1 VCTYIHLQ
9 REGGY
14 FMPPIIDE
22 DEDDYHIEN
31 AKYIEQS
38 LEPSMSPIVIYSES
52 SFRKDLFDK
61 KYRKMVEDSITKQNK
76 QWDDIKTIIKKE
88 ERYERY

>member
-1 VCTYIHLQ
+1 
-9 REGGY
+9 
-14 FMPPIIDE
+14 
-22 DEDDYHIEN
+22 
-31 AKYIEQS
+31 
-38 LEPSMSPIVIYSES
+38 MSPIVIYSES